1 MTAPQL
7 ELFASTLI
15 TPAPADQCGA
25 LTAQA
30 DGHGYEP
37 PARRASIES
46 ANLHNGF
53 AGRLI
58 WCRPDD
64 RAASAASVRWRRI
77 VSTDTSH
84 PDWTARS
91 VTAADPDGTTHR
103 CGLPQS
109 CSIAVTAA
117 DLDNR
122 MTGIVYR
129 PGAEWIDEIPDAYKP
144 IDQVM
149 EDAADLVGIVHELR
163 QIMNV
168 KGT

>member
-7 ELFASTLI
+7 ELMPLALI

-25 LTAQA
+25 LTAQD

-46 ANLHNGF
+46 ASLHDGF

-58 WCRPDD
+58 WCRPDSEPSLP
-64 RAASAASVRWRRI
+64 RTVRWRRI
-77 VSTDTSH
+77 VSTDTDH
-84 PDWTARS
+84 QDWTDRS

-103 CGLPQS
+103 CCLPQS

-117 DLDNR
+117 EQARAHHWSIREGKTTYQGYDLDPTHH
-122 MTGIVYR
+122 MHTHY
-129 PGAEWIDEIPDAYKP
+129 
-144 IDQVM
+144 
-149 EDAADLVGIVHELR
+149 L
-163 QIMNV
+163 
-168 KGT
+168 

>member
-15 TPAPADQCGA
+15 APAPAHECGA

-30 DGHGYEP
+30 DGHGYAA

-46 ANLHNGF
+46 ASLHDGF

-64 RAASAASVRWRRI
+64 RASTAASVRWRRI
-77 VSTDTSH
+77 VSTDTDH
-84 PDWTARS
+84 QDWTARS

-103 CGLPQS
+103 CGLAQK
-109 CSIAVTAA
+109 CAIAVTPGELARA
-117 DLDNR
+117 HHWRIHEGKTTYEGHDLEPTDY
-122 MTGIVYR
+122 MTNHY
-129 PGAEWIDEIPDAYKP
+129 
-144 IDQVM
+144 
-149 EDAADLVGIVHELR
+149 L
-163 QIMNV
+163 
-168 KGT
+168 

>member
-30 DGHGYEP
+30 DGHGYHP
-37 PARRASIES
+37 PAHRASIES
-46 ANLHNGF
+46 SNLHDGF

-77 VSTDTSH
+77 VSTDTNH
-84 PDWTARS
+84 PDWTDRS
-91 VTAADPDGTTHR
+91 VIAADPDGTMHR
-103 CGLPQS
+103 CGLLQS
-109 CSIAVTAA
+109 CSIAVTQEEQDRAHHWRIREGKTTYEGHS
-117 DLDNR
+117 LESIY
-122 MTGIVYR
+122 T
-129 PGAEWIDEIPDAYKP
+129 
-144 IDQVM
+144 
-149 EDAADLVGIVHELR
+149 
-163 QIMNV
+163 
-168 KGT
+168 T

>member
-7 ELFASTLI
+7 ELMPLALI

-46 ANLHNGF
+46 ANLHDGF

-77 VSTDTSH
+77 VSTDTNH
-84 PDWTARS
+84 TDWTDRS

-103 CGLPQS
+103 CRLPQS
-109 CSIAVTAA
+109 CSIAVTADELA
-117 DLDNR
+117 RAHHWSIREGKTTYQGYDLDPTHH
-122 MTGIVYR
+122 MHTHY
-129 PGAEWIDEIPDAYKP
+129 
-144 IDQVM
+144 
-149 EDAADLVGIVHELR
+149 L
-163 QIMNV
+163 
-168 KGT
+168 

>member
-15 TPAPADQCGA
+15 TPAPADHCGA
-25 LTAQA
+25 LTAQD

-46 ANLHNGF
+46 SALHDGF

-77 VSTDTSH
+77 VSTDTDH
-84 PDWTARS
+84 PDWTDRS

-117 DLDNR
+117 ELARAHHWRIREGKTTYQGYDLDPTHH
-122 MTGIVYR
+122 MHTHY
-129 PGAEWIDEIPDAYKP
+129 
-144 IDQVM
+144 
-149 EDAADLVGIVHELR
+149 L
-163 QIMNV
+163 
-168 KGT
+168 